1 MMATKKSMKIMLI
14 MLTLIGL
21 ASFLSLP
28 AVAAPKWPIPDGI
41 KTIEVNGY
49 DMAYQDAGSG
59 IPLVLIHGMW
69 ADYRTW
75 DTQVSVFSKAYRTIA
90 VSLRHHYPE
99 KWNGVGDDY
108 SVPQHAS
115 DVAALIK
122 KLNLGRVHLLGH
134 SRGGPVALTVASF
147 HPELIRTLIL
157 EDAGMESIMPE
168 TPEKQKRMAAMK
180 ARGANVRANLA
191 AGEPEKAAQEWM
203 DSWGGPGTWEK
214 IPAKWKQNLLDNV
227 GTATDSGERGEVSCA
242 DIQKF
247 NFPILLLNGERSP
260 KHFGEMSAALRQCK
274 PDIPAPLI
282 VPKGTHGMHNTNPVF
297 FNEAVLGFLSSTT
310 AGKRIEY
317 RAKQCNVGTK
327 FEAVKVGDEPGH
339 VLVVTEAKGIGV
351 RIEGAPGG
359 PYKLDIKGTGDYR
372 ADHTGTNQGYGK
384 ATYPDGSYY
393 YFKWSDGTVKA
404 GRASGTS
411 VYYGGTG
418 RFKGMTGGEKFD
430 CILLGDRFVCDVD
443 AWIELP

>member
-1 MMATKKSMKIMLI
+1 MATKKLMKILLI

-28 AVAAPKWPIPDGI
+28 AVAVPKWPIPDGI

-49 DMAYQDAGSG
+49 DMAYREVGSG
-59 IPLVLIHGMW
+59 IPLVLIHGSLV
-69 ADYRTW
+69 DYRTW
-75 DTQVSVFSKAYRTIA
+75 ETQVSEFSKAYRTIA

-99 KWNGVGDDY
+99 KWNGVGDDF
-108 SVPQHAS
+108 SVAQHAS

-122 KLNLGRVHLLGH
+122 KMNLGKVHLLGH
-134 SRGGPVALTVASF
+134 SRGGPIALTVASLY
-147 HPELIRTLIL
+147 PELIRTLIL
-157 EDAGMESIMPE
+157 EDANMESLMPE
-168 TPEKQKRMAAMK
+168 TPEKQKRMADTK
-180 ARGANVRANLA
+180 ARGDSVRANLA
-191 AGEPEKAAQEWM
+191 AGEPEKAAQEWL
-203 DSWGGPGTWEK
+203 DSYGGAGTWEK
-214 IPAKWKQNLLDNV
+214 IPAKWKQIIIDNI

-247 NFPILLLNGERSP
+247 SFPILLLNGERSP
-260 KHFGEMSAALRQCK
+260 KLYGEMITVLRQCK

-282 VPKGTHGMHNTNPVF
+282 VPKGTHAMHNANPVF
-297 FNEAVLGFLSSTT
+297 FSEAVLEFLSSTT
-310 AGKRIEY
+310 AGERIEY
-317 RAKQCNVGTK
+317 RAKHCNVSTK
-327 FEAVKVGDEPGH
+327 FEAVEVGDEPGH
-339 VLVVTEAKGIGV
+339 VIAVTEAKGIGV

-372 ADHTGTNQGYGK
+372 SDHTGTNKGYGK
-384 ATYPDGSYY
+384 ATYPDGSFY

-404 GRASGTS
+404 GHAYGTS
-411 VYYGGTG
+411 VYFGGTG

-443 AWIELP
+443 AWMELP